1 MNERGNTMI
10 KKYMPFVV
18 LVTSAIAAVTLLF
31 FYQGEKKKL
40 AAYQESYT
48 KLEEKY
54 TAAVSKEQAL
64 LDPETANILNDFL
77 KIYYNYNEESYYTRF
92 EKLEAMT
99 TKELLAVLQ
108 GNDSPN
114 LPELAADTDNQ
125 KGFFT
130 KISNKLE
137 ESKSFLSLG
146 NDFEFI
152 SLVSLYTE
160 TETLKYKSLTVAKIH
175 LNNDKKVDSFEVLV
189 NKPVEE

>member
-1 MNERGNTMI
+1 MI

-31 FYQGEKKKL
+31 FYQGEKKKV
-40 AAYQESYT
+40 AASQESYT

-77 KIYYNYNEESYYTRF
+77 EIYYNYNEESYYTRF

-99 TKELLAVLQ
+99 TKELLAALQ

-146 NDFEFI
+146 DDFEFI